1 MSIIVSIFKK
11 ELIDVLRDRRTLM
24 FMVVIPILIT
34 PLLVIGSIKFQEY
47 QNKKSEEKI
56 LKIAYINES
65 EDSLTKQLLSDQ
77 KGVKIIEGVPIDS
90 IESYIKSDSLQGGLY
105 LGKGFLKKIKTN
117 SSGDV
122 KIYYKSS
129 DLMSKSKKRIQ
140 AALDIYKE
148 KIIAERLKQLNVD
161 GQILEPINITNID
174 MATAKETL
182 GKAVGGFIP
191 YVLVMFIF
199 LGAMY
204 PAIDLGAGEKE
215 RGSLE
220 TLLSSPATKFE
231 ITIGKL
237 LVVSLTGIVSGVVS
251 VLGISFGQ
259 TTPEFL
265 FNEGNKAYN
274 AGNYENAISLY
285 EQTLKMGKHSAD
297 VYYNLGNANYRLNK
311 VAESVYY
318 FEKAKLMRP
327 KDRDII
333 TNSAFANN
341 MTIDAIEKIPVSQ
354 IDQIRNSIIEI
365 FSFEIWTYFTVIL
378 LWIFTFL
385 FLAYL
390 FFIRAR
396 LKRIFFFSSLSI
408 LLLFILSFSITYSID
423 QNEKNKKFAILF
435 SKQTDI
441 WSEPNQQAERLFVL
455 HEGTKMQLLDSL
467 EEWQKIRI
475 ANGSEGW
482 ITDA

>member
-47 QNKKSEEKI
+47 QNRKSEEKI

-65 EDSLTKQLLSDQ
+65 EDSLTKELLSDQ

-129 DLMSKSKKRIQ
+129 DLMSKSKKRMQ

-161 GQILEPINITNID
+161 GQILEPITITNID

-182 GKAVGGFIP
+182 GKAIGGFIP

-231 ITIGKL
+231 ITMGKL
-237 LVVSLTGIVSGVVS
+237 LVVSLTGIVSGLVS
-251 VLGISFGQ
+251 VLGISSS
-259 TTPEFL
+259 L
-265 FNEGNKAYN
+265 F
-274 AGNYENAISLY
+274 
-285 EQTLKMGKHSAD
+285 
-297 VYYNLGNANYRLNK
+297 
-311 VAESVYY
+311 
-318 FEKAKLMRP
+318 F
-327 KDRDII
+327 
-333 TNSAFANN
+333 
-341 MTIDAIEKIPVSQ
+341 IDKIPVQ
-354 IDQIRNSIIEI
+354 IQETILELINPFMIFSIIILMIPIAI
-365 FSFEIWTYFTVIL
+365 FFASMLLSISFYARSFKEAQSLMGPLNMVI
-378 LWIFTFL
+378 IVPL
-385 FLAYL
+385 FLSLGPGMEMDHATALMPLINVGLLTKEILAGSVELIYFIETL
-390 FFIRAR
+390 F
-396 LKRIFFFSSLSI
+396 S
-408 LLLFILSFSITYSID
+408 LLFCAAIGIWFSVFWF
-423 QNEKNKKFAILF
+423 KKENTIF
-435 SKQTDI
+435 
-441 WSEPNQQAERLFVL
+441 RV
-455 HEGTKMQLLDSL
+455 
-467 EEWQKIRI
+467 
-475 ANGSEGW
+475 
-482 ITDA
+482 

>member
-77 KGVKIIEGVPIDS
+77 KGVKIIEGVPLDS

-161 GQILEPINITNID
+161 GQILEPITITNID
-174 MATAKETL
+174 MATAKETM
-182 GKAVGGFIP
+182 GKAIGGFIP

-231 ITIGKL
+231 ITMGKL
-237 LVVSLTGIVSGVVS
+237 LVVSLTGIVSGLVS
-251 VLGISFGQ
+251 VLGISSS
-259 TTPEFL
+259 L
-265 FNEGNKAYN
+265 F
-274 AGNYENAISLY
+274 
-285 EQTLKMGKHSAD
+285 
-297 VYYNLGNANYRLNK
+297 
-311 VAESVYY
+311 
-318 FEKAKLMRP
+318 F
-327 KDRDII
+327 
-333 TNSAFANN
+333 
-341 MTIDAIEKIPVSQ
+341 IDKIPVQ
-354 IDQIRNSIIEI
+354 IQETILELINPFMIFSIIILMIPIAI
-365 FSFEIWTYFTVIL
+365 FFASMLLSISFYARSFKEAQSLMGPLNMVI
-378 LWIFTFL
+378 IVPL
-385 FLAYL
+385 FLSLGPGMEMDHATALMPLINVGLLTKEILAGSVELIYFIETL
-390 FFIRAR
+390 F
-396 LKRIFFFSSLSI
+396 S
-408 LLLFILSFSITYSID
+408 LLFCAAIGIWFSVFWF
-423 QNEKNKKFAILF
+423 KKENTIF
-435 SKQTDI
+435 
-441 WSEPNQQAERLFVL
+441 RV
-455 HEGTKMQLLDSL
+455 
-467 EEWQKIRI
+467 
-475 ANGSEGW
+475 
-482 ITDA
+482 

>member
-65 EDSLTKQLLSDQ
+65 EDSLTKELLSDQ
-77 KGVKIIEGVPIDS
+77 KGVKIIEGVKLDS

-231 ITIGKL
+231 ITMGKL
-237 LVVSLTGIVSGVVS
+237 LVVSLTGIVSGLVS
-251 VLGISFGQ
+251 VLGISSS
-259 TTPEFL
+259 L
-265 FNEGNKAYN
+265 F
-274 AGNYENAISLY
+274 
-285 EQTLKMGKHSAD
+285 
-297 VYYNLGNANYRLNK
+297 
-311 VAESVYY
+311 
-318 FEKAKLMRP
+318 F
-327 KDRDII
+327 
-333 TNSAFANN
+333 
-341 MTIDAIEKIPVSQ
+341 IDKIPVQ
-354 IDQIRNSIIEI
+354 IQETILELINPFMIFSIIILMIPIAI
-365 FSFEIWTYFTVIL
+365 FFASMLLSISFYARSFKEAQSLMGPLNMVI
-378 LWIFTFL
+378 IVPL
-385 FLAYL
+385 FLSLGPGMEMDHATALMPLINVGLLTKEILAGSVELIYFIETL
-390 FFIRAR
+390 F
-396 LKRIFFFSSLSI
+396 S
-408 LLLFILSFSITYSID
+408 LLFCAAIGIWFSVFWF
-423 QNEKNKKFAILF
+423 KKENTIF
-435 SKQTDI
+435 
-441 WSEPNQQAERLFVL
+441 RV
-455 HEGTKMQLLDSL
+455 
-467 EEWQKIRI
+467 
-475 ANGSEGW
+475 
-482 ITDA
+482 

>member
-34 PLLVIGSIKFQEY
+34 PLLIIGSIKFQEY

-77 KGVKIIEGVPIDS
+77 KGVKIIEGVQLDS

-231 ITIGKL
+231 ITMGKL
-237 LVVSLTGIVSGVVS
+237 LVVSLTGIVSGLVS
-251 VLGISFGQ
+251 VLGISSS
-259 TTPEFL
+259 L
-265 FNEGNKAYN
+265 F
-274 AGNYENAISLY
+274 
-285 EQTLKMGKHSAD
+285 
-297 VYYNLGNANYRLNK
+297 
-311 VAESVYY
+311 
-318 FEKAKLMRP
+318 F
-327 KDRDII
+327 
-333 TNSAFANN
+333 
-341 MTIDAIEKIPVSQ
+341 IDKIPVQ
-354 IDQIRNSIIEI
+354 IQETILELINPFMIFSIIILMIPIAI
-365 FSFEIWTYFTVIL
+365 FFASMLLSISFYARSFKEAQSLMGPLNMVI
-378 LWIFTFL
+378 IVPL
-385 FLAYL
+385 FLSLGPGMEMDHATALMPLINVGLLTKEILAGSVELIYFIETL
-390 FFIRAR
+390 F
-396 LKRIFFFSSLSI
+396 S
-408 LLLFILSFSITYSID
+408 LLFCAAIGIWFSVFWF
-423 QNEKNKKFAILF
+423 KKENTIF
-435 SKQTDI
+435 
-441 WSEPNQQAERLFVL
+441 RV
-455 HEGTKMQLLDSL
+455 
-467 EEWQKIRI
+467 
-475 ANGSEGW
+475 
-482 ITDA
+482 

>member
-65 EDSLTKQLLSDQ
+65 EDSLTKQLLADQ
-77 KGVKIIEGVPIDS
+77 KGVKIIEGVQLDS

-129 DLMSKSKKRIQ
+129 DLMSKSKKRMQ

-161 GQILEPINITNID
+161 GQILEPITITDID

-182 GKAVGGFIP
+182 GKAIGGFIP

-237 LVVSLTGIVSGVVS
+237 LVVSLTGIVSGLVS
-251 VLGISFGQ
+251 VLGIS
-259 TTPEFL
+259 
-265 FNEGNKAYN
+265 
-274 AGNYENAISLY
+274 S
-285 EQTLKMGKHSAD
+285 S
-297 VYYNLGNANYRLNK
+297 
-311 VAESVYY
+311 
-318 FEKAKLMRP
+318 
-327 KDRDII
+327 
-333 TNSAFANN
+333 
-341 MTIDAIEKIPVSQ
+341 
-354 IDQIRNSIIEI
+354 
-365 FSFEIWTYFTVIL
+365 
-378 LWIFTFL
+378 
-385 FLAYL
+385 L
-390 FFIRAR
+390 FFIDKIPMQIQETILELINPFMIFSIIILMIPIA
-396 LKRIFFFSSLSI
+396 IFFASMLLSI
-408 LLLFILSFSITYSID
+408 SFYARSFKEAQSLMGPLNMVIIVPLFLSLGPGMEMDHATALMPLINVGLLTKEILAGSVELIYFFETLFSLLFCAAIGIWFSVFWF
-423 QNEKNKKFAILF
+423 KKENTIF
-435 SKQTDI
+435 
-441 WSEPNQQAERLFVL
+441 RV
-455 HEGTKMQLLDSL
+455 
-467 EEWQKIRI
+467 
-475 ANGSEGW
+475 
-482 ITDA
+482 

>member
-65 EDSLTKQLLSDQ
+65 EDSLAKQLLSDQ

-129 DLMSKSKKRIQ
+129 DLMSKSKKRMQ

-161 GQILEPINITNID
+161 GQILEPITITNID

-182 GKAVGGFIP
+182 GKAIGGFIP

-231 ITIGKL
+231 ITMGKL
-237 LVVSLTGIVSGVVS
+237 LVVSLTGIVSGLVS
-251 VLGISFGQ
+251 VLGISSS
-259 TTPEFL
+259 L
-265 FNEGNKAYN
+265 F
-274 AGNYENAISLY
+274 
-285 EQTLKMGKHSAD
+285 
-297 VYYNLGNANYRLNK
+297 
-311 VAESVYY
+311 
-318 FEKAKLMRP
+318 F
-327 KDRDII
+327 
-333 TNSAFANN
+333 
-341 MTIDAIEKIPVSQ
+341 IDKIPVQ
-354 IDQIRNSIIEI
+354 IQETILELINPFMIFSIIILMIPIAI
-365 FSFEIWTYFTVIL
+365 FFASMLLSISFYARSFKEAQSLMGPLNMVI
-378 LWIFTFL
+378 IVPL
-385 FLAYL
+385 FLSLGPGMEMDHATALMPLINVGLLTKEILAGSVELIYFIETL
-390 FFIRAR
+390 F
-396 LKRIFFFSSLSI
+396 S
-408 LLLFILSFSITYSID
+408 LLFCAAIGIWFSVFWF
-423 QNEKNKKFAILF
+423 KKENTIF
-435 SKQTDI
+435 
-441 WSEPNQQAERLFVL
+441 RV
-455 HEGTKMQLLDSL
+455 
-467 EEWQKIRI
+467 
-475 ANGSEGW
+475 
-482 ITDA
+482 

>member
-34 PLLVIGSIKFQEY
+34 PLLIIGSIKFQEY

-65 EDSLTKQLLSDQ
+65 EDSLTKELLSDQ
-77 KGVKIIEGVPIDS
+77 KGVKIIEGVKLDS

-129 DLMSKSKKRIQ
+129 DLMSKSKKRMQ

-148 KIIAERLKQLNVD
+148 KIIAERLKQLNVND
-161 GQILEPINITNID
+161 QILQPIAITNID

-231 ITIGKL
+231 ITMGKL
-237 LVVSLTGIVSGVVS
+237 LVVSLTGIVSGLVS
-251 VLGISFGQ
+251 VLGISSS
-259 TTPEFL
+259 L
-265 FNEGNKAYN
+265 F
-274 AGNYENAISLY
+274 
-285 EQTLKMGKHSAD
+285 
-297 VYYNLGNANYRLNK
+297 
-311 VAESVYY
+311 
-318 FEKAKLMRP
+318 F
-327 KDRDII
+327 
-333 TNSAFANN
+333 
-341 MTIDAIEKIPVSQ
+341 IDKIPVQ
-354 IDQIRNSIIEI
+354 IQETILELINPFMIFSIIILMIPIAI
-365 FSFEIWTYFTVIL
+365 FFASMLLSISFYARSFKEAQSLMGPLNMVI
-378 LWIFTFL
+378 IVPL
-385 FLAYL
+385 FLSLGPGMEMDHATALMPLINVGLLTKEILAGSVELIYFIETL
-390 FFIRAR
+390 F
-396 LKRIFFFSSLSI
+396 S
-408 LLLFILSFSITYSID
+408 LLFCAAIGIWFSVFWF
-423 QNEKNKKFAILF
+423 KKENTIF
-435 SKQTDI
+435 
-441 WSEPNQQAERLFVL
+441 RV
-455 HEGTKMQLLDSL
+455 
-467 EEWQKIRI
+467 
-475 ANGSEGW
+475 
-482 ITDA
+482 

>member
-77 KGVKIIEGVPIDS
+77 KGVKIIEGVQLDS

-129 DLMSKSKKRIQ
+129 DLMSKSKKRMQ

-161 GQILEPINITNID
+161 GQILEPITITNID

-182 GKAVGGFIP
+182 GKAIGGFIP

-231 ITIGKL
+231 ITMGKL
-237 LVVSLTGIVSGVVS
+237 LVVSLTGIVSGLVS
-251 VLGISFGQ
+251 VLGISSS
-259 TTPEFL
+259 L
-265 FNEGNKAYN
+265 F
-274 AGNYENAISLY
+274 
-285 EQTLKMGKHSAD
+285 
-297 VYYNLGNANYRLNK
+297 
-311 VAESVYY
+311 
-318 FEKAKLMRP
+318 F
-327 KDRDII
+327 
-333 TNSAFANN
+333 
-341 MTIDAIEKIPVSQ
+341 IDKIPVQ
-354 IDQIRNSIIEI
+354 IQETILELINPFMIFSIIILMIPIAI
-365 FSFEIWTYFTVIL
+365 FFASMLLSISFYARSFKEAQSLMGPLNMVI
-378 LWIFTFL
+378 IVPL
-385 FLAYL
+385 FLSLGPGMEMDHATALMPLINVGLLTKEILAGSVELIYFIETL
-390 FFIRAR
+390 F
-396 LKRIFFFSSLSI
+396 S
-408 LLLFILSFSITYSID
+408 LLFCAAIGIWFSVFWF
-423 QNEKNKKFAILF
+423 KKENTIF
-435 SKQTDI
+435 
-441 WSEPNQQAERLFVL
+441 RV
-455 HEGTKMQLLDSL
+455 
-467 EEWQKIRI
+467 
-475 ANGSEGW
+475 
-482 ITDA
+482 

>member
-34 PLLVIGSIKFQEY
+34 PLLIIGSIKFQEY

-231 ITIGKL
+231 ITMGKL
-237 LVVSLTGIVSGVVS
+237 LVVSLTGIVSGLVS
-251 VLGISFGQ
+251 VLGISSS
-259 TTPEFL
+259 L
-265 FNEGNKAYN
+265 F
-274 AGNYENAISLY
+274 
-285 EQTLKMGKHSAD
+285 
-297 VYYNLGNANYRLNK
+297 
-311 VAESVYY
+311 
-318 FEKAKLMRP
+318 F
-327 KDRDII
+327 
-333 TNSAFANN
+333 
-341 MTIDAIEKIPVSQ
+341 IDKIPVQ
-354 IDQIRNSIIEI
+354 IQETILELINPFMISSIIILMIPIAI
-365 FSFEIWTYFTVIL
+365 FFASMLLSISFYARSFKEAQSLMGPLNMVI
-378 LWIFTFL
+378 IVPL
-385 FLAYL
+385 FLSLGPGMEMDHATALMPLINVGLLTKEILAGSVELIYFIETL
-390 FFIRAR
+390 F
-396 LKRIFFFSSLSI
+396 S
-408 LLLFILSFSITYSID
+408 LLFCAAIGIWFSVFWF
-423 QNEKNKKFAILF
+423 KKENTIF
-435 SKQTDI
+435 
-441 WSEPNQQAERLFVL
+441 RV
-455 HEGTKMQLLDSL
+455 
-467 EEWQKIRI
+467 
-475 ANGSEGW
+475 
-482 ITDA
+482 

>member
-34 PLLVIGSIKFQEY
+34 PLLIIGSIKFQEY

-117 SSGDV
+117 SSGEV

-231 ITIGKL
+231 ITMGKL
-237 LVVSLTGIVSGVVS
+237 LVVSLTGIVSGLVS
-251 VLGISFGQ
+251 VLGISSS
-259 TTPEFL
+259 L
-265 FNEGNKAYN
+265 F
-274 AGNYENAISLY
+274 
-285 EQTLKMGKHSAD
+285 
-297 VYYNLGNANYRLNK
+297 
-311 VAESVYY
+311 
-318 FEKAKLMRP
+318 F
-327 KDRDII
+327 
-333 TNSAFANN
+333 
-341 MTIDAIEKIPVSQ
+341 IDKIPVQ
-354 IDQIRNSIIEI
+354 IQETILELINPFMIFSIIILMIPIAI
-365 FSFEIWTYFTVIL
+365 FFASMLLSISFYARSFKEAQSLMGPLNMVI
-378 LWIFTFL
+378 IVPL
-385 FLAYL
+385 FLSLGPGMEMDHATALMPLINVGLLTKEILAGSVELIYFIETL
-390 FFIRAR
+390 F
-396 LKRIFFFSSLSI
+396 S
-408 LLLFILSFSITYSID
+408 LLFCAAIGIWFSVFWF
-423 QNEKNKKFAILF
+423 KKENTIF
-435 SKQTDI
+435 
-441 WSEPNQQAERLFVL
+441 RV
-455 HEGTKMQLLDSL
+455 
-467 EEWQKIRI
+467 
-475 ANGSEGW
+475 
-482 ITDA
+482 

>member
-34 PLLVIGSIKFQEY
+34 PLLIIGSIKFQEY

-65 EDSLTKQLLSDQ
+65 EDSLTKELLSDQ
-77 KGVKIIEGVPIDS
+77 KGVKIIEGVKLDS

-129 DLMSKSKKRIQ
+129 DLMSKSKKRMQ
-140 AALDIYKE
+140 AALDIYKG

-161 GQILEPINITNID
+161 GQILEPITITNID

-182 GKAVGGFIP
+182 GKAIGGFIP

-231 ITIGKL
+231 ITMGKL
-237 LVVSLTGIVSGVVS
+237 LVVSLTGIVSGLVS
-251 VLGISFGQ
+251 VLGISSS
-259 TTPEFL
+259 L
-265 FNEGNKAYN
+265 F
-274 AGNYENAISLY
+274 
-285 EQTLKMGKHSAD
+285 
-297 VYYNLGNANYRLNK
+297 
-311 VAESVYY
+311 
-318 FEKAKLMRP
+318 F
-327 KDRDII
+327 
-333 TNSAFANN
+333 
-341 MTIDAIEKIPVSQ
+341 IDKIPVQ
-354 IDQIRNSIIEI
+354 IQETILELINPFMIFSIIILMIPIAI
-365 FSFEIWTYFTVIL
+365 FFASMLLSISFYARSFKEAQSLMGPLNMVI
-378 LWIFTFL
+378 IVPL
-385 FLAYL
+385 FLSLGPGMEMDHATALMPLINVGLLTKEILAGSVELIYFIETL
-390 FFIRAR
+390 F
-396 LKRIFFFSSLSI
+396 S
-408 LLLFILSFSITYSID
+408 LLFCAAIGIWFSVFWF
-423 QNEKNKKFAILF
+423 KKENTIF
-435 SKQTDI
+435 
-441 WSEPNQQAERLFVL
+441 RV
-455 HEGTKMQLLDSL
+455 
-467 EEWQKIRI
+467 
-475 ANGSEGW
+475 
-482 ITDA
+482 

>member
-34 PLLVIGSIKFQEY
+34 PLLIIGSIKFQEY

-65 EDSLTKQLLSDQ
+65 EDSLTKELLSDQ
-77 KGVKIIEGVPIDS
+77 KGVKIIEGVKLDS

-161 GQILEPINITNID
+161 GQILEPITITNID

-231 ITIGKL
+231 ITMGKL
-237 LVVSLTGIVSGVVS
+237 LVVSLTGIVSGLVS
-251 VLGISFGQ
+251 VLGISSS
-259 TTPEFL
+259 L
-265 FNEGNKAYN
+265 F
-274 AGNYENAISLY
+274 
-285 EQTLKMGKHSAD
+285 
-297 VYYNLGNANYRLNK
+297 
-311 VAESVYY
+311 
-318 FEKAKLMRP
+318 F
-327 KDRDII
+327 
-333 TNSAFANN
+333 
-341 MTIDAIEKIPVSQ
+341 IDKIPVQ
-354 IDQIRNSIIEI
+354 IQETILELINPFMIFSIIILMIPIAI
-365 FSFEIWTYFTVIL
+365 FFASMLLSISFYARSFKEAQSLMGPLNMVI
-378 LWIFTFL
+378 IVPL
-385 FLAYL
+385 FLSLGPGMEMDHATALMPLINVGLLTKEILAGSVELIYFIETL
-390 FFIRAR
+390 F
-396 LKRIFFFSSLSI
+396 S
-408 LLLFILSFSITYSID
+408 LLFCAAIGIWFSVFWF
-423 QNEKNKKFAILF
+423 KKENTIF
-435 SKQTDI
+435 
-441 WSEPNQQAERLFVL
+441 RV
-455 HEGTKMQLLDSL
+455 
-467 EEWQKIRI
+467 
-475 ANGSEGW
+475 
-482 ITDA
+482 

>member
-34 PLLVIGSIKFQEY
+34 PLLIIGSIKFQEY

-65 EDSLTKQLLSDQ
+65 EDSLTKELLSDQ
-77 KGVKIIEGVPIDS
+77 KGVKIIEGVKIDS

-231 ITIGKL
+231 ITMGKL
-237 LVVSLTGIVSGVVS
+237 LVVSLTGIVSGLVS
-251 VLGISFGQ
+251 VLGISSS
-259 TTPEFL
+259 L
-265 FNEGNKAYN
+265 F
-274 AGNYENAISLY
+274 
-285 EQTLKMGKHSAD
+285 
-297 VYYNLGNANYRLNK
+297 
-311 VAESVYY
+311 
-318 FEKAKLMRP
+318 F
-327 KDRDII
+327 
-333 TNSAFANN
+333 
-341 MTIDAIEKIPVSQ
+341 IDKIPVQ
-354 IDQIRNSIIEI
+354 IQETILELINPFMIFSIIILMIPIAI
-365 FSFEIWTYFTVIL
+365 FFASMLLSISFYARSFKEAQSLMGPLNMVI
-378 LWIFTFL
+378 IVPL
-385 FLAYL
+385 FLSLGPGMEMDHATALMPLINVGLLTKEILAGSVELIYFIETL
-390 FFIRAR
+390 F
-396 LKRIFFFSSLSI
+396 S
-408 LLLFILSFSITYSID
+408 LLFCAAIGIWFSVFWF
-423 QNEKNKKFAILF
+423 KKENTIF
-435 SKQTDI
+435 
-441 WSEPNQQAERLFVL
+441 RV
-455 HEGTKMQLLDSL
+455 
-467 EEWQKIRI
+467 
-475 ANGSEGW
+475 
-482 ITDA
+482 

>member
-56 LKIAYINES
+56 LKIAYINDS

-77 KGVKIIEGVPIDS
+77 KGVKVIEGVSLDS
-90 IESYIKSDSLQGGLY
+90 VESYIKSDSLQGGLY

-129 DLMSKSKKRIQ
+129 DLMSKSKKRMQ

-148 KIIAERLKQLNVD
+148 KIITERLKQLNVN
-161 GQILEPINITNID
+161 GQILEPITITDID

-182 GKAVGGFIP
+182 GKAIGGFIP

-231 ITIGKL
+231 ITMGKL
-237 LVVSLTGIVSGVVS
+237 LVVSLTGIVSGLVS
-251 VLGISFGQ
+251 VLGISSS
-259 TTPEFL
+259 L
-265 FNEGNKAYN
+265 F
-274 AGNYENAISLY
+274 
-285 EQTLKMGKHSAD
+285 
-297 VYYNLGNANYRLNK
+297 
-311 VAESVYY
+311 
-318 FEKAKLMRP
+318 F
-327 KDRDII
+327 
-333 TNSAFANN
+333 
-341 MTIDAIEKIPVSQ
+341 IDKIPVQ
-354 IDQIRNSIIEI
+354 MQETLLELINPFMIFSIIILMIPIAI
-365 FSFEIWTYFTVIL
+365 FFASMLLSISFYARSFKEAQSLMGPLNMVI
-378 LWIFTFL
+378 IVPL
-385 FLAYL
+385 FLSLGPGMEMDHATALMPLINVGLLTKEILAGSVELIYFIETL
-390 FFIRAR
+390 F
-396 LKRIFFFSSLSI
+396 S
-408 LLLFILSFSITYSID
+408 LLFCAAIGIWFSVFWF
-423 QNEKNKKFAILF
+423 KKENTIF
-435 SKQTDI
+435 
-441 WSEPNQQAERLFVL
+441 RV
-455 HEGTKMQLLDSL
+455 
-467 EEWQKIRI
+467 
-475 ANGSEGW
+475 
-482 ITDA
+482 

>member
-34 PLLVIGSIKFQEY
+34 PLLIIGSIKFQEY

-117 SSGDV
+117 SSGEV

-148 KIIAERLKQLNVD
+148 KIIAERLTQLNVD

-231 ITIGKL
+231 ITMGKL
-237 LVVSLTGIVSGVVS
+237 LVVSLTGIVSGLVS
-251 VLGISFGQ
+251 VLGISSS
-259 TTPEFL
+259 L
-265 FNEGNKAYN
+265 F
-274 AGNYENAISLY
+274 
-285 EQTLKMGKHSAD
+285 
-297 VYYNLGNANYRLNK
+297 
-311 VAESVYY
+311 
-318 FEKAKLMRP
+318 F
-327 KDRDII
+327 
-333 TNSAFANN
+333 
-341 MTIDAIEKIPVSQ
+341 IDKIPVQ
-354 IDQIRNSIIEI
+354 IQETILELINPFMIFSIIILMIPIAI
-365 FSFEIWTYFTVIL
+365 FFASMLLSISFYARSFKEAQSLMGPLNMVI
-378 LWIFTFL
+378 IVPL
-385 FLAYL
+385 FLSLGPGMEMDHATALMPLINVGLLTKEILAGSVELIYFIETL
-390 FFIRAR
+390 F
-396 LKRIFFFSSLSI
+396 S
-408 LLLFILSFSITYSID
+408 LLFCAAIGIWFSVFWF
-423 QNEKNKKFAILF
+423 KKENTIF
-435 SKQTDI
+435 
-441 WSEPNQQAERLFVL
+441 
-455 HEGTKMQLLDSL
+455 
-467 EEWQKIRI
+467 RI
-475 ANGSEGW
+475 
-482 ITDA
+482 